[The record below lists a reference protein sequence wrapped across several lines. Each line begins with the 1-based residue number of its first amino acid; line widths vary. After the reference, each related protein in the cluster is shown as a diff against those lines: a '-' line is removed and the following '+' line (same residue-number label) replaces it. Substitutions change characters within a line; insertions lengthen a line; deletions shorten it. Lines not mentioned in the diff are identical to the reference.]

1 MKLKMVKLAKDK
13 IEEENIS
20 LEEKIKLLE
29 EQNAEL
35 KKNKEDVAE
44 IANEQYKEQTEG
56 IIEENGQLD
65 KAEDI
70 QGIKGA
76 GRGVGYL
83 EPLMPANFML
93 LYGGKPGVIVS
104 AETKFIT
111 DIMSNIERLYD
122 KPTQTIDIPHIF
134 DFLEGSDTNIEIV
147 VSSMLQATKL
157 GIRNFPAIKSKSFIF
172 VQEKLVAKRS
182 DYNEPLV
189 YPKAKERANQMKEF
203 FQKDMQFTS
212 VEVCMNLTKD
222 EIVDKI

>member
-1 MKLKMVKLAKDK
+1 
-13 IEEENIS
+13 
-20 LEEKIKLLE
+20 
-29 EQNAEL
+29 
-35 KKNKEDVAE
+35 
-44 IANEQYKEQTEG
+44 
-56 IIEENGQLD
+56 
-65 KAEDI
+65 
-70 QGIKGA
+70 
-76 GRGVGYL
+76 
-83 EPLMPANFML
+83 MPANFML

-172 VQEKLVAKRS
+172 VQEKIVAKRD
-182 DYNEPLV
+182 DYNDPLV
-189 YPKAKERANQMKEF
+189 YPKAKERADKTKEF
-203 FQKDMQFTS
+203 FEKDMQFTA

-222 EIVDKI
+222 EMVEKFQEIQKECSEFEEQHKADNQGVFGVYIVYIGYYISATQHDEIDYI